1 MGNVMEIF
9 MKNAGVMLEDI
20 PAELEEE
27 TPDSV
32 MVHEWNGGGSDE
44 AE

>member
-1 MGNVMEIF
+1 MDDVMKKF
-9 MKNAGVMLEDI
+9 MENAGVMLGDI